1 MGGINIVVPDALNS
15 LRSDFIYK
23 TEEYEIKRWMFGTAM
38 PRING
43 WNDCFCF
50 IIVTNGEYSFSISK
64 NEYDTYTGHIIVEK
78 PNFEYSLFPTS
89 GKCTVFNF
97 SNAFFEKL
105 CNEPAMKKNTFLT
118 SRNIISQLILSNSV
132 IDYLHYKILSANT
145 HWCRLEMDDTVFE
158 LLFEIFNSFTDVN
171 SPENSKNQAYQ
182 LPVIEKAKEYIQ
194 YNFKEDIG
202 LQDIAQNCFASP
214 FHFSRIFRKFTMQ
227 SPYQYLLNTRLKHS
241 EILLKSSAMPIAE
254 VAVSSGFSSPDYFAT
269 VFKKKYHL
277 MPTEYRRKG
286 VARKY

>member
-105 CNEPAMKKNTFLT
+105 CSEPALQKNTFLN

-132 IDYLHYKILSANT
+132 IDYLHYKILSANI
-145 HWCRLEMDDTVFE
+145 HSCRLEMDDTVFE

-182 LPVIEKAKEYIQ
+182 LPVIERAKEYIQ